1 MSFARVRALVVV
13 GVLFV
18 VGVVFVAMALV
29 RDTQDTLGSGSATA
43 CRDGLVPADLQLP
56 EEKNIKINVYNA
68 TTQQGLAERVAH
80 DFENREFKVGN
91 MAKIQNANDPQK
103 KKVTTVAA
111 LRYGPKAV
119 GSAWVLRAYFLA
131 VDDDVLT
138 NEFDLKREDD
148 VVDVVVG
155 NKFLK
160 LGTVTEVNQS
170 LAALGS
176 PTTPPGTCDA
186 NAR

>member
-18 VGVVFVAMALV
+18 AASIFVVMALV
-29 RDTQDTLGSGSATA
+29 KDTQKTAVGSGAA
-43 CRDGLVPADLQLP
+43 CREGLVPANLQLP

-68 TTQQGLAERVAH
+68 TTQQGLAERVAY
-80 DFENREFKVGN
+80 DFENREFQVANK
-91 MAKIQNANDPQK
+91 AKIQNANDPQK
-103 KKVTTVAA
+103 KKVESVAA

-119 GSAWVLRAYFLA
+119 GSAWVLRAYFLG
-131 VDDDVLT
+131 VEDDVVT
-138 NEFDLKREDD
+138 SEFDLERKDD
-148 VVDVVVG
+148 VVDVVIG

-176 PTTPPGTCDA
+176 PEAPPGTCDSS
-186 NAR
+186 AR